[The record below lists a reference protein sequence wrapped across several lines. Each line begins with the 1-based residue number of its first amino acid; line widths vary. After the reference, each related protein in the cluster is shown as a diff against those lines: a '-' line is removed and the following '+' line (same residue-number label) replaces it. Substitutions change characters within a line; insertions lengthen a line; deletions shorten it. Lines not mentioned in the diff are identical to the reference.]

1 MRVHGFSFSVANS
14 KMGRVGNFSVL
25 PVVTCN
31 CDAPCTKGNTCYA
44 KRMVARYKNVREAYQ
59 YNTEALLRDN
69 RYNDLIKSADNFIAY
84 NEFWL
89 FRWNVSGDFA
99 TLDYLM
105 AACEVAKHNPDV
117 KFLAFTKQYS
127 LVNEYAKREEIP
139 ANLKII
145 FSAWPGMPMENPH
158 NFPVAN
164 VIFKGQQPADNWKI
178 CGGNCSECACR
189 CVGCWELQ
197 PGEHIAFYE
206 H

>member
-14 KMGRVGNFSVL
+14 KMGRVGSFSVL

-69 RYNDLIKSADNFIAY
+69 RYNDLIKSADDFIAY
-84 NEFWL
+84 NEFRL

-117 KFLAFTKQYS
+117 KFLAFTKQFKV
-127 LVNEYAKREEIP
+127 VNEGFKMGIIP
-139 ANLKII
+139 SNFNIV
-145 FSAWPGMPMENPH
+145 FSAWGEFMPDDVKSV
-158 NFPVAN
+158 PVAYFDHGSTPEL
-164 VIFKGQQPADNWKI
+164 IPDYAEL
-178 CGGNCSECACR
+178 CGGDCQHCKR
-189 CVGCWELQ
+189 CFNLK
-197 PGEHIAFYE
+197 PGEAVKFKKR
-206 H
+206 